1 MAGGCCFYTLTIMK
15 QAKVTITVRVKFE
28 YDETRQ
34 SNYNNEPIPLSE
46 VVWDAEVLTVKP
58 NMHTV
63 QNGVHLLDYET
74 EIDDYE
80 HLN

>member
-1 MAGGCCFYTLTIMK
+1 MK
-15 QAKVTITVRVKFE
+15 QASVTITLKVKFE

-34 SNYNNEPIPLSE
+34 SNYNNNPKLLSE
-46 VVWDAEVLTVKP
+46 AIWDAAALAVEP